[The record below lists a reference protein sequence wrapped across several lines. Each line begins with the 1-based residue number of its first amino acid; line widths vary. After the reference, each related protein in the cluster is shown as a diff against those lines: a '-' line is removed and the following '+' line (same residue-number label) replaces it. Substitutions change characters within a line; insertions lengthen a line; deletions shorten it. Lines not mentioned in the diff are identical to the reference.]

1 MKRSR
6 FTEEQIIGILREQ
19 EAGMATGDVCRK
31 HGISN
36 ATVYKWKAKYG
47 GLDVSEARRLKVL
60 EDENAKLK
68 KLVADLSLDRD
79 MLQDVIRPS
88 DARALRLSP
97 CSRIAAA
104 GRLVDQSQEDASS
117 LSRVRSAIAQQDAQA
132 PGHGE
137 ATR

>member
-19 EAGMATGDVCRK
+19 EAGAATADVCRK

-36 ATVYKWKAKYG
+36 ATFYKWKAKYG

-68 KLVADLSLDRD
+68 KLLDNA
-79 MLQDVIRPS
+79 MLKD
-88 DARALRLSP
+88 
-97 CSRIAAA
+97 IA
-104 GRLVDQSQEDASS
+104 
-117 LSRVRSAIAQQDAQA
+117 
-132 PGHGE
+132 
-137 ATR
+137 TKKF